1 MRTDQ
6 RVSPL
11 FLIGGVVVIVIIL
24 ILLIRSCSAPSM
36 EEQIAMTSTALATEA
51 QLQTR
56 VAALTAVVATQ
67 TQAAAPT
74 ATPPPQFI
82 CVERG
87 HFMGIAAVLQP
98 FDLAYDENITYEM
111 CELERQDRDEICTR
125 RTPLEKGEFGPI
137 IPDVNI
143 WIVIPGAGEEVCDSG
158 NGRWVL
164 DMSPYLQSP
173 AEP

>member
-1 MRTDQ
+1 MRTD
-6 RVSPL
+6 RRYSPL
-11 FLIGGVVVIVIIL
+11 LLIGGVVIIVIIL
-24 ILLIRSCSAPSM
+24 VLLIRSCSGPNL
-36 EEQIAMTSTALATEA
+36 EEQIAMTGTALATES

-74 ATPPPQFI
+74 PTPPPQFVCI
-82 CVERG
+82 ERG
-87 HFMGIAAVLQP
+87 HFMGISAVLEP
-98 FDLAYDENITYEM
+98 FELLYDESLTYEM
-111 CELERQDRDEICTR
+111 CDLAEQGDDDVCIK
-125 RTPLEKGEFGPI
+125 RTPLEKGEYGPI

-143 WIVIPGAGEEVCDSG
+143 WIIIPGAGEEVCDSG

-164 DMSPYLQSP
+164 DMSPYMESQ